1 MTERRSFFFP
11 LALIAAGALW
21 LLINVGSL
29 PAANL
34 WALAYIWPYFLI
46 AMGVGLILRGYLPAA
61 AFLVSLLVVAGA
73 VLAVLYAP
81 TLGWAQAPEWGFG
94 WWDVNGGGAVRGSAN
109 LVTEARDLSEITSIT
124 IRYPSEITIKQGDV
138 QSVEITADD
147 NLLRQLSTQVRSGEL
162 VLENSERS
170 WSKRV
175 NPSESVKV
183 TITVNDLKQ
192 IDFDSA
198 GKVVVE
204 QLSTDRLELN
214 LSGASDIT
222 LSNLALRNLT
232 VDLSGAGSIRAD
244 GSVEELN
251 LKLDGLGSFNGNDLF
266 AQQADINLNGAG
278 SATVHVE
285 QDLTATINGAGSIN
299 YYGSPQV
306 HSDVNGL
313 GSVKKV
319 GD

>member
-1 MTERRSFFFP
+1 MTERRSIFFP

-29 PAANL
+29 PTANL

-61 AFLVSLLVVAGA
+61 AFLVSLLVVGGA

-94 WWDVNGGGAVRGSAN
+94 WWDINGGGAVRGSGN
-109 LVTEARDLSEITSIT
+109 VVTETRDLSEITAIT
-124 IRYPSEITIKQGDV
+124 IRYPSEITIKQGTV

-147 NLLRQLSTQVRSGEL
+147 NLLAQLSTEVHAGEL
-162 VLENSERS
+162 VLQNNERN

-183 TITVNDLKQ
+183 TITVTDLKQ

-214 LSGASDIT
+214 LSGAGDIT
-222 LSNLALRNLT
+222 LSNLDLRNLT

-244 GSVEELN
+244 GSVEEMN
-251 LKLDGLGSFNGNDLF
+251 LTLDGLGSFDGQQLF
-266 AQQADINLNGAG
+266 AQQADISLNGAG
-278 SATVHVE
+278 SATLHVE
-285 QDLTATINGAGSIN
+285 QDLNAEINGAGSIN

-306 HSDVNGL
+306 RSDVNGL
-313 GSVKKV
+313 GSVKKI